1 MIGEREPGEP
11 AAGDLLA
18 GGYTVDAPISRGAMG
33 AVYLAHAGDGR
44 EVAIKRLVDLRQ
56 AARFEIEARLLA
68 RLQHPRIARVLDHF
82 QDPGGSYLVM
92 ELVRGS
98 DLGEVIAGEGN
109 PGLPVEQAVEYA
121 IQACEALQYVHDE
134 QVLHRD
140 VKPRNLI
147 LGERGIVLV
156 DFGVARE
163 LDADDPGTRAVG
175 TPQFMAPEV
184 LVGESISPRS
194 DVFGIAATLWTLLTG
209 KPPAYD
215 DRTPLAERVPG
226 VTTALEET
234 LRAGLA
240 LHPERRIASAQAF
253 ARALGSPLGPSAGAS
268 LALSVEG
275 PEAGGRTLI
284 ESFVRTAAGVFEA
297 AAASLA
303 VVDEATGE
311 LVYRAA
317 WGAGAEEVVGVRL
330 PAGSGISGAVVA
342 EMEGIAVPN
351 CRNDP
356 RFAVRIAEG
365 TGYVPYTML
374 VVPLVRDRE
383 AIGALSVLDRRD
395 GRPYGAA
402 DLERAQLFADLT
414 VEAVTAGGVPLQ
426 GESQA

>member
-1 MIGEREPGEP
+1 MIGESAPGEP
-11 AAGDLLA
+11 QAGDVL

-33 AVYLAHAGDGR
+33 AVYRARGEDGD
-44 EVAIKRLVDLRQ
+44 EVAIKQLVDLRQ
-56 AARFEIEARLLA
+56 AARFEIEARLLS
-68 RLQHPRIARVLDHF
+68 RLQHPRIARVLNHF
-82 QDPGGSYLVM
+82 QDDRGSYLVM

-98 DLGEVIAGEGN
+98 DLGELLSERGD
-109 PGLPVEQAVEYA
+109 PGLPAEEAVEYA

-184 LVGESISPRS
+184 LVGEAISPRS
-194 DVFGIAATLWTLLTG
+194 DVFGVAATLWTLLAG

-215 DRTPLAERVPG
+215 DRTHLSEQVPG
-226 VTTALEET
+226 VTPALEDT
-234 LRAGLA
+234 LRAGLS

-253 ARALGSPLGPSAGAS
+253 AQALGSPLGPSAGAS
-268 LALSVEG
+268 LAISV
-275 PEAGGRTLI
+275 EAGGDGRGLI

-303 VVDEATGE
+303 VVERATGE

-330 PAGSGISGAVVA
+330 PQGSGISGAVVA
-342 EMEGIAVPN
+342 EREGIAVPN
-351 CRNDP
+351 CREDP

-374 VVPLVRDRE
+374 VVPLVRDGE

-414 VEAVTAGGVPLQ
+414 VEAVTAGGIQLQ
-426 GESQA
+426 GEGL

>member
-1 MIGEREPGEP
+1 MIGEREPQEP
-11 AAGDLLA
+11 TAGDRLA
-18 GGYTVDAPISRGAMG
+18 GRYTIEGPISHGAMG
-33 AVYLAHAGDGR
+33 AVYRGRSDGEE
-44 EVAIKRLVDLRQ
+44 EVAIKQLVDLRQ

-82 QDPGGSYLVM
+82 QHEGRSYLVM
-92 ELVRGS
+92 ELVRGA
-98 DLGEVIAGEGN
+98 DLGEVISERGN
-109 PGLPVEQAVEYA
+109 PGLPVEPAVDYA

-163 LDADDPGTRAVG
+163 IDAADPGTRAVG

-194 DVFGIAATLWTLLTG
+194 DVFGVAATLWTLLTG
-209 KPPAYD
+209 RSPAYD
-215 DRTPLAERVPG
+215 DRTRLAEQVPG
-226 VTTALEET
+226 VTPALEET

-240 LHPERRIASAQAF
+240 LHPERRIASAEAF

-275 PEAGGRTLI
+275 AGEGTTLI
-284 ESFVRTAAGVFEA
+284 ESFVRTAAAVFEA

-303 VVDEATGE
+303 VTEEATGE

-342 EMEGIAVPN
+342 DREGIAVPA
-351 CRNDP
+351 CRDDP

-374 VVPLVRDRE
+374 VVPLVRDGE

-395 GRPYGAA
+395 GRAYGAA
-402 DLERAQLFADLT
+402 DLERAQSFADLT
-414 VEAVTAGGVPLQ
+414 VEAVTAGGVRL
-426 GESQA
+426 

>member
-11 AAGDLLA
+11 TAGERLA
-18 GGYTVDAPISRGAMG
+18 GRYTIEGPISHGAMG
-33 AVYLAHAGDGR
+33 AVYRAASDGGD

-82 QDPGGSYLVM
+82 QHAGGSYLVM
-92 ELVRGS
+92 ELVRGA
-98 DLGEVIAGEGN
+98 DLGQVISAQGD
-109 PGLPVEQAVEYA
+109 PGLPVESAVEYA

-147 LGERGIVLV
+147 LGERGVVLV

-163 LDADDPGTRAVG
+163 IDADDPGTRAVG

-215 DRTPLAERVPG
+215 DRTPLAKQVAG
-226 VTTALEET
+226 VTPALEDT

-240 LHPERRIASAQAF
+240 LHPERRIASAEAF

-275 PEAGGRTLI
+275 ATDGSTLI

-303 VVDEATGE
+303 VTDAATGE

-330 PAGSGISGAVVA
+330 PPAGGIAGAVVA
-342 EMEGIAVPN
+342 DREGIAVPD
-351 CRNDP
+351 CRDDP

-374 VVPLVRDRE
+374 VVPLVRDGD

-414 VEAVTAGGVPLQ
+414 VEAVTAGGVPL
-426 GESQA
+426 

>member
-1 MIGEREPGEP
+1 MTGEHEPGEP
-11 AAGDLLA
+11 AAGDRLTA
-18 GGYTVDAPISRGAMG
+18 GYTIEAPISRGAMG
-33 AVYLAHAGDGR
+33 AVYRARSDDGS

-56 AARFEIEARLLA
+56 AARFEIEARLLS
-68 RLQHPRIARVLDHF
+68 RLAHPRIARVLDHF
-82 QDPGGSYLVM
+82 HDSDGGYLVM

-98 DLGEVIAGEGN
+98 DLGELVVERGGS
-109 PGLPVEQAVEYA
+109 GLPVEDAVEYA

-184 LVGESISPRS
+184 LVGEGISPRS

-215 DRTPLAERVPG
+215 DRRRLAELVPG
-226 VTTALEET
+226 VTPALEET

-240 LHPERRIASAQAF
+240 LHPERRIASAEAF

-275 PEAGGRTLI
+275 AEAGRTLI

-303 VVDEATGE
+303 VREDATGE

-330 PAGSGISGAVVA
+330 PAGSGIAGAVVA
-342 EMEGIAVPN
+342 EREGIAVPS
-351 CRNDP
+351 CRDDP

-374 VVPLVRDRE
+374 VVPLVRDGE

-395 GRPYGAA
+395 GRAYGAA

-426 GESQA
+426 GGRGQ

>member
-1 MIGEREPGEP
+1 MTAEGEP
-11 AAGDLLA
+11 ATGSRLA
-18 GGYTVDAPISRGAMG
+18 GSYQIDAPISRGAMG
-33 AVYLAHAGDGR
+33 AVYLARSDDGT
-44 EVAIKRLVDLRQ
+44 EVAIKQLVDLRQ

-68 RLQHPRIARVLDHF
+68 RLRHPRIARVLDHF
-82 QDPGGSYLVM
+82 QDPEGSYLVM

-98 DLGEVIAGEGN
+98 DLGEVIAEQGD
-109 PGLPVEQAVEYA
+109 PGLPVERAVEYA

-147 LGERGIVLV
+147 LGERGVVVV

-184 LVGESISPRS
+184 LVGESISPRA

-215 DRTPLAERVPG
+215 DRTHLAEQVPG
-226 VTTALEET
+226 VTPALEET

-240 LHPERRIASAQAF
+240 LHPERRIASAEAF

-275 PEAGGRTLI
+275 APTDGRTLI

-303 VVDEATGE
+303 VVEEATGE
-311 LVYRAA
+311 LVYRSA

-330 PAGSGISGAVVA
+330 PPGSGISGAVVA
-342 EMEGIAVPN
+342 EREGIAVPS
-351 CRNDP
+351 CRDDP

-374 VVPLVRDRE
+374 VVPLVRDAE

-395 GRPYGAA
+395 GRPFGAA

-414 VEAVTAGGVPLQ
+414 VEAVTAGGVRLQ
-426 GESQA
+426 GPGPG

>member
-1 MIGEREPGEP
+1 MTGEREPGEP
-11 AAGDLLA
+11 AAGDRLA
-18 GGYTVDAPISRGAMG
+18 AGYTIDSPISRGAMG
-33 AVYLAHAGDGR
+33 AVYRARSDDGS
-44 EVAIKRLVDLRQ
+44 EVAIKRLVDTRQ

-68 RLQHPRIARVLDHF
+68 RLEHPRIARVLDHF
-82 QDPGGSYLVM
+82 QDSNGSYLVM
-92 ELVRGS
+92 ELVHGS
-98 DLGEVIAGEGN
+98 DLGELVNTQGA
-109 PGLPVEQAVEYA
+109 PGLPVDHAVDYA

-147 LGERGIVLV
+147 LGDGGTVLV

-163 LDADDPGTRAVG
+163 IDADDPGTRAVG

-215 DRTPLAERVPG
+215 DRTRIAEQVPG
-226 VTTALEET
+226 VSPALEET

-240 LHPERRIASAQAF
+240 LHPERRIASAEAF

-268 LALSVEG
+268 LAVSVEG
-275 PEAGGRTLI
+275 ASDGRTLI

-303 VVDEATGE
+303 VTEAATGE

-330 PAGSGISGAVVA
+330 PGGSGIAGAVVA
-342 EMEGIAVPN
+342 DREGIAVPS
-351 CRNDP
+351 CRDDP

-374 VVPLVRDRE
+374 VVPLVRDGE

-395 GRPYGAA
+395 GRAYGAA

-414 VEAVTAGGVPLQ
+414 VEAVTAGGVPL
-426 GESQA
+426 

>member
-1 MIGEREPGEP
+1 MTVEGEP
-11 AAGDLLA
+11 ATGSRLA
-18 GGYTVDAPISRGAMG
+18 DSYTIDAPISRGAMG
-33 AVYLAHAGDGR
+33 AVYLARADDGS

-82 QDPGGSYLVM
+82 QDHGGSYLVM

-98 DLGEVIAGEGN
+98 DLGEVIADQGD
-109 PGLPVEQAVEYA
+109 PGLPVERAVEYA

-156 DFGVARE
+156 DFGIARE

-215 DRTPLAERVPG
+215 DRMHLAEQVRG

-234 LRAGLA
+234 VRAGLA
-240 LHPERRIASAQAF
+240 LHPERRIASAEAF

-275 PEAGGRTLI
+275 PHADGRTLL

-303 VVDEATGE
+303 VVEEATGE
-311 LVYRAA
+311 LVYRSA

-330 PAGSGISGAVVA
+330 PAGSGIAGAVVA
-342 EMEGIAVPN
+342 EREGIAVPS
-351 CRNDP
+351 CREDP

-374 VVPLVRDRE
+374 VVPLVRDAE

-426 GESQA
+426 GAGSE

>member
-1 MIGEREPGEP
+1 MV
-11 AAGDLLA
+11 AGS
-18 GGYTVDAPISRGAMG
+18 YTIDAPISRGAMG
-33 AVYLAHAGDGR
+33 AVYRARSEDGI
-44 EVAIKRLVDLRQ
+44 EVAIKQLVDLRQ

-82 QDPGGSYLVM
+82 QDPEGSYLVM

-98 DLGEVIAGEGN
+98 DLGQVIADEGN
-109 PGLPVEQAVEYA
+109 PGLPVDLAVDYA

-147 LGERGIVLV
+147 LGERGVVLV

-184 LVGESISPRS
+184 LVGESISPRA

-215 DRTPLAERVPG
+215 DRMRLAEQVPG
-226 VTTALEET
+226 VTPALEET

-240 LHPERRIASAQAF
+240 LHPERRIASAEAF

-275 PEAGGRTLI
+275 AQADGRTLL
-284 ESFVRTAAGVFEA
+284 ESFVRTAGGVFEA

-303 VVDEATGE
+303 VVEEATGE
-311 LVYRAA
+311 LVYRSA
-317 WGAGAEEVVGVRL
+317 WGAGAEEVVGLRL
-330 PAGSGISGAVVA
+330 PAGSGIAGAVVA
-342 EMEGIAVPN
+342 EREGIAVPS
-351 CRNDP
+351 CREDP

-374 VVPLVRDRE
+374 VVPLVRDAD

-395 GRPYGAA
+395 GRPFGAA

-414 VEAVTAGGVPLQ
+414 VEALTVGGVSLQ
-426 GESQA
+426 GAGPR

>member
-1 MIGEREPGEP
+1 MTVEGAP
-11 AAGDLLA
+11 ATGDRLA
-18 GGYTVDAPISRGAMG
+18 GSYTIGAPISRGAMG
-33 AVYLAHAGDGR
+33 AVYLARSGDGT
-44 EVAIKRLVDLRQ
+44 EVAIKQLVDLRQ

-82 QDPGGSYLVM
+82 QDPEGSYLVM

-98 DLGEVIAGEGN
+98 DLGQVIADEGD
-109 PGLPVEQAVEYA
+109 PGLPVERAVEYA

-147 LGERGIVLV
+147 LGERGVVLV

-184 LVGESISPRS
+184 LVGESISPRA

-215 DRTPLAERVPG
+215 DRTRLAEQIPG
-226 VTTALEET
+226 VTPALEET

-240 LHPERRIASAQAF
+240 LHPERRIASTEAF
-253 ARALGSPLGPSAGAS
+253 ARALGSPLGPSVGAS

-275 PEAGGRTLI
+275 AQADGRTLL
-284 ESFVRTAAGVFEA
+284 ETFVRTAGGVFEA

-303 VVDEATGE
+303 VVEEATGE
-311 LVYRAA
+311 LVYRSA
-317 WGAGAEEVVGVRL
+317 WGAGAEEVVGLRL
-330 PAGSGISGAVVA
+330 PAGSGIAGAVVA
-342 EMEGIAVPN
+342 EREGIAVPS
-351 CRNDP
+351 CREDP

-374 VVPLVRDRE
+374 VVPLVRDAD

-395 GRPYGAA
+395 GRPFGAA

-414 VEAVTAGGVPLQ
+414 VEALTVGGISLQ
-426 GESQA
+426 GSGRG

>member
-1 MIGEREPGEP
+1 MIGEREPGEHS
-11 AAGDLLA
+11 AGDRLA
-18 GGYTVDAPISRGAMG
+18 RGYTIDAPISRGAMG
-33 AVYLAHAGDGR
+33 AVYRGR
-44 EVAIKRLVDLRQ
+44 DDEGRAVAIKRLVDLRQ

-68 RLQHPRIARVLDHF
+68 RLAHPRIARVLDHF
-82 QDPGGSYLVM
+82 QSAGGSYLVM
-92 ELVRGS
+92 ELVRGE
-98 DLGEVIAGEGN
+98 DLGEVIRARGA
-109 PGLPVEQAVEYA
+109 PGLSVEEAVAYA
-121 IQACEALQYVHDE
+121 TQACEALQYVHDE

-147 LGERGIVLV
+147 LGEDGIVLV

-215 DRTPLAERVPG
+215 DRTHLAEQVPG
-226 VTTALEET
+226 VSPALEET

-240 LHPERRIASAQAF
+240 LHPERRIASAEAF
-253 ARALGSPLGPSAGAS
+253 ARALGSPLGPSAGSS
-268 LALSVEG
+268 LALSAEG
-275 PEAGGRTLI
+275 VADGRTLL

-303 VVDEATGE
+303 VKEEATGE

-330 PAGSGISGAVVA
+330 PSGSGIAGAVVA
-342 EMEGIAVPN
+342 EREGIAVPS
-351 CRNDP
+351 CREDP

-374 VVPLVRDRE
+374 VVPLVRDGE

-395 GRPYGAA
+395 GRSYGAA

-414 VEAVTAGGVPLQ
+414 VEAVTAGGVQLQ
-426 GESQA
+426 GESR

>member
-1 MIGEREPGEP
+1 MSGEREPGEP
-11 AAGDLLA
+11 AAGDRLA
-18 GGYTVDAPISRGAMG
+18 AGYTIDSPISRGAMG
-33 AVYLAHAGDGR
+33 AVYRARSDDGR
-44 EVAIKRLVDLRQ
+44 EVAVKRLVDTRQ

-68 RLQHPRIARVLDHF
+68 RLKHPRIANVLDHF
-82 QDPGGSYLVM
+82 QDPSGSYLVM

-98 DLGEVIAGEGN
+98 DLGELVVTKGA
-109 PGLPVEQAVEYA
+109 PGLPVDRAVDYA

-147 LGERGIVLV
+147 LDDAGIVLV

-175 TPQFMAPEV
+175 TPQYMAPEV

-215 DRTPLAERVPG
+215 DRTRLADRFPG
-226 VTTALEET
+226 VTPALEET

-240 LHPERRIASAQAF
+240 LHPERRIASAEAF

-275 PEAGGRTLI
+275 ASGGRTLI
-284 ESFVRTAAGVFEA
+284 ESFVRTAAAVFEA

-303 VVDEATGE
+303 VTEGRTGE

-330 PAGSGISGAVVA
+330 PAGSGIAGAVVA
-342 EMEGIAVPN
+342 DREGIAVPN
-351 CRNDP
+351 CRDDP

-374 VVPLVRDRE
+374 VVPLVRDGE

-395 GRPYGAA
+395 GRAYGAA
-402 DLERAQLFADLT
+402 DLERAQQFADLT
-414 VEAVTAGGVPLQ
+414 VEAVTAGGVPL
-426 GESQA
+426 